1 MLQHLKDHYRNP
13 IAHPEEFWDSD
24 KAEAAFMLA
33 ISVITVMVQDI
44 DETKKKGALVP
55 TP

>member
-1 MLQHLKDHYRNP
+1 MLRHLKDHYRNP
-13 IAHPEEFWDSD
+13 ISHPEEFWDSNM
-24 KAEAAFMLA
+24 AESAFMLA

-44 DETKKKGALVP
+44 EETRKRGVGA